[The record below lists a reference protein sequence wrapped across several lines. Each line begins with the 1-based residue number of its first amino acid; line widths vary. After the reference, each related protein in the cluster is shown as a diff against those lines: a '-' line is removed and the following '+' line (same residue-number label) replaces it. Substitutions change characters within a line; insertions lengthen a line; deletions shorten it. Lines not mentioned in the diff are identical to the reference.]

1 MNPDDLSKWT
11 DAYLVELV
19 AMDSIS
25 LASDARARRWN
36 THVERMQRAQLELRK
51 TADGRA
57 AIRTMMSHPVP
68 TVARWSA
75 SHCLFWAESEA
86 RAYLQALAS
95 SGGVGSFEAKMVLRE
110 FNAGRLRVDWEPKS
124 R

>member
-36 THVERMQRAQLELRK
+36 THVDRMQRAQLGLS
-51 TADGRA
+51 RA
-57 AIRTMMSHPVP
+57 ASGPSKPRWCCVNSTPAASGWTGNPRADDRGLPYLFVRSGILISDEILLTVP
-68 TVARWSA
+68 
-75 SHCLFWAESEA
+75 E
-86 RAYLQALAS
+86 
-95 SGGVGSFEAKMVLRE
+95 
-110 FNAGRLRVDWEPKS
+110 RVPHTDFGN
-124 R
+124 